1 VKWRK
6 RWRKF
11 SRKGFDKAADKQF
24 FIFFVHS
31 IGADINTKFQK
42 GIYCITTKIIIMKTA
57 GWILIALGILM
68 ILIKG
73 FSVPVKKTLVDVGP
87 IEINKTEN
95 HWIGWPTYA
104 GGALAIV
111 GVVMV
116 ATSRKSS

>member
-1 VKWRK
+1 
-6 RWRKF
+6 
-11 SRKGFDKAADKQF
+11 
-24 FIFFVHS
+24 
-31 IGADINTKFQK
+31 
-42 GIYCITTKIIIMKTA
+42 MKTA

-95 HWIGWPTYA
+95 HLIGWPTYA